1 MRNISKDVQN
11 INKDI
16 LNNTKDI
23 LNNTKD
29 ILNNSKDIQNTS
41 YTCNN
46 KNDANIRNSLTFQ
59 FKKNNQVIT
68 INDLNEKKQV
78 NQRNNTLFNKNNK
91 DKKENKDSIYS
102 SKNRL
107 LYEKIKKKIVNNN
120 RANNNLYNNYIN
132 MKITKD
138 NKNANNFNKTF
149 TSSNINSILKNN
161 LNMNNSAKKKKS
173 EKKITQKGNTYYN
186 KNSLNNNDIK
196 GISNKFPKNLDI
208 LYKKRGSIPD
218 NSKNFNFNKYLMA
231 GNKYQPLYKS
241 KKDGNKINIYKQLN
255 NSISTNK
262 NNNKNNISL
271 SERMRTNSIN
281 VKTSFNR
288 KINNTTEISGPTY
301 SGIQEK
307 KEKIIK
313 IFKDNKN
320 ISAKE
325 EAFYILSIS
334 PILRLS
340 EQLIFSRASK
350 NMRKVLPIDTVIK
363 NHNIFLNM
371 KVKELKNEINLCEKR
386 IKTPFAA
393 SKIADITLNFITSL
407 DEQEFKD
414 FDILETSK
422 EVINFYHSYIK
433 LFHILFNF
441 NYSNDLDRR
450 KLKKNLY
457 DKTREKGFKHLR
469 DYLYY
474 IYIAKKEKVD
484 IVSKIDNI
492 NNDIL
497 KNCPGLLSIHEN
509 IKICRF
515 TAFSN
520 YLLKEIIAYANNIK
534 DTIELKYRA
543 QYFLDI
549 VMGKIE
555 KMKNKKSSSKF
566 KPKKKHT

>member
-11 INKDI
+11 INKEI
-16 LNNTKDI
+16 LNNTKEI
-23 LNNTKD
+23 LNT
-29 ILNNSKDIQNTS
+29 SKDIQNTS
-41 YTCNN
+41 YSQNN
-46 KNDANIRNSLTFQ
+46 KNENKIRNSLTFQ
-59 FKKNNQVIT
+59 IKKNNQVIT
-68 INDLNEKKQV
+68 INDLNENKKT
-78 NQRNNTLFNKNNK
+78 NKINNENNN
-91 DKKENKDSIYS
+91 DKKENKDSITS

-107 LYEKIKKKIVNNN
+107 LYEKIKTTNINNN
-120 RANNNLYNNYIN
+120 RVNNNLYNNYMN

-149 TSSNINSILKNN
+149 TSSNINSILKSN
-161 LNMNNSAKKKKS
+161 LNNNNSAKKKKT
-173 EKKITQKGNTYYN
+173 EKKIAQKGNTYYN
-186 KNSLNNNDIK
+186 KISLNNSVIK
-196 GISNKFPKNLDI
+196 GISNKFPNNVDI
-208 LYKKRGSIPD
+208 PYKKRGSIPD
-218 NSKNFNFNKYLMA
+218 NSKLFNFNKYLIG
-231 GNKYQPLYKS
+231 GNKNQPLYKS
-241 KKDGNKINIYKQLN
+241 KNDGTKINMFKQLN

-262 NNNKNNISL
+262 NTNNKNLSS
-271 SERMRTNSIN
+271 SERTRTNSIN
-281 VKTSFNR
+281 VKASFNR
-288 KINNTTEISGPTY
+288 KFNKNFENTGPTY

-320 ISAKE
+320 ISSKE

-414 FDILETSK
+414 FDILETTQ
-422 EVINFYHSYIK
+422 EVINFYYSYIK
-433 LFHILFNF
+433 LFYILFNF
-441 NYSNDLDRR
+441 DYSNDLDRR
-450 KLKKNLY
+450 QLKNNLF

-484 IVSKIDNI
+484 IVSKIDII

-497 KNCPGLLSIHEN
+497 KNCPGLFSIHEN

-520 YLLKEIIAYANNIK
+520 YLLKEIVAYANNVK

-555 KMKNKKSSSKF
+555 KMKNKKSSTKF